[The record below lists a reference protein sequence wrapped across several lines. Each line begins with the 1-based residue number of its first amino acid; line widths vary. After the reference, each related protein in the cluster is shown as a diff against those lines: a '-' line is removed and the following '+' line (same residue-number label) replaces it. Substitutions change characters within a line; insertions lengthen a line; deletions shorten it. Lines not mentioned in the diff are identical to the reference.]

1 LAQVHTKEHLQFIK
15 KENATVKCPYCQSDI
30 NDASGFC
37 SKCGQAI
44 SICEI
49 ETKESDDFWKKT
61 ERDVMDRN
69 TQINRIREVEQ
80 KNKDKATKNKI
91 VISIV
96 SVLAILAMVLII
108 TSVNSGNEEKLRLA
122 MESVKGKKYTDK
134 NTPQSFYSLP
144 ASFPTKDLKFNNDG
158 TVDYYYCIRET
169 DYRNDR
175 FEYTDLE
182 VKGTGCYKYEMNIS
196 FFGEISISL
205 YKNGYVWETYEVEL
219 DDKGRVESIDMF
231 D

>member
-1 LAQVHTKEHLQFIK
+1 M
-15 KENATVKCPYCQSDI
+15 KCPYCQSDI

-44 SICEI
+44 SIGEI

-61 ERDVMDRN
+61 EKDALDRN
-69 TQINRIREVEQ
+69 TQINRIRDAE
-80 KNKDKATKNKI
+80 KKTKDKATKNKI

-96 SVLAILAMVLII
+96 SVLAIIAVVLIVI
-108 TSVNSGNEEKLRLA
+108 SVNNKNEEKLKLA
-122 MESVKGKKYTDK
+122 MESVIGEKYVDRK
-134 NTPQSFYSLP
+134 RDLAFAVLP
-144 ASFPTKDLKFNNDG
+144 DSSPTKELIFKIDG

-182 VKGTGCYKYEMNIS
+182 VIGTGCYKYEMNIS
-196 FFGEISISL
+196 FFGDISISL
-205 YKNGYVWETYEVEL
+205 YKNGYVWETYDVEL